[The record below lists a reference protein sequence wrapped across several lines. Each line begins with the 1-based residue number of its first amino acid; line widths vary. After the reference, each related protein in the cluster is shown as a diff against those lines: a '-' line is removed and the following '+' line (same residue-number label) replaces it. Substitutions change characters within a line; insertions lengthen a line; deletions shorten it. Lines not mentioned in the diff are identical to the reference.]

1 MFVFQLE
8 FELSLLPFQGAE
20 RGGGGR
26 GSKVMPPSRPKATE
40 IRHWA
45 VAKVKAKC
53 CARFIMFSLSGHKK
67 IICICL
73 PRPAPSRLVVVW
85 LSSSWYRS
93 LRDQPREVLPYA
105 LALARVP

>member
-1 MFVFQLE
+1 
-8 FELSLLPFQGAE
+8 
-20 RGGGGR
+20 
-26 GSKVMPPSRPKATE
+26 MPPSRPKATE

-45 VAKVKAKC
+45 IAKVKAKC
-53 CARFIMFSLSGHKK
+53 WARFIMFSLSEHKK

-73 PRPAPSRLVVVW
+73 PRPAPVAAGLGSAWYGLGSGR
-85 LSSSWYRS
+85 YRS

>member
-1 MFVFQLE
+1 
-8 FELSLLPFQGAE
+8 
-20 RGGGGR
+20 
-26 GSKVMPPSRPKATE
+26 MPPSRPKATE

-73 PRPAPSRLVVVW
+73 PSPPRPVSLRQGSARLGMVW